1 MHNNKSAK
9 PKSKKTE
16 LLPGAFQLHSPLKFA
31 SARAAFTL
39 GGEVKGCR
47 ETDGDPLIVTR
58 GSGMGVKG
66 GSARSRT
73 TFEPLNSTLSDVAKW
88 DWYQSTVFVADPSA
102 SGLVDVLLAHWDL
115 SDYVPY
121 KNLNGYLYGA
131 AIVRGDRVLCHICW
145 GGQSGVNCKT
155 TSEESHVLAAAL
167 KAFGKTHRPTRV
179 DACLDWQEDGLYDSL
194 SAALITFA
202 QQGRGLAINQQGD
215 WVRGEARTL
224 YLGSKDSPIRLVLY
238 EKGYEQGGEAP
249 RNWVRLEVR
258 VRPKKEHREAVAG
271 WIPADAFGAGW
282 VSDAC
287 KFINLAE
294 LQKRTVG
301 TTWQRSD
308 DERARYALLKQYG
321 KTLLKWAAEHES
333 PEAFGAF
340 LLAELDGSAADKRAE
355 QALKQA

>member
-1 MHNNKSAK
+1 MQNNKSAK
-9 PKSKKTE
+9 LDSKKSD

-31 SARAAFTL
+31 AARDAFTS
-39 GGEVKGCR
+39 GRAVKGCR
-47 ETDGDPLIVTR
+47 DFGVDPHIVTR

-66 GSARSRT
+66 GSARLRT

-102 SGLVDVLLAHWDL
+102 SGLVDVLLAYWEL

-121 KNLNGYLYGA
+121 KNLNGYKYGA
-131 AIVRGDRVLCHICW
+131 AIVRGERVLCHLCW
-145 GGQSGVNCKT
+145 GGQAGVNCKT

-194 SAALITFA
+194 SAALIAFA
-202 QQGRGLAINQQGD
+202 QQGKGLAINQQGD

-224 YLGSKDSPIRLVLY
+224 YLGSKNSPIRLVLY

-271 WIPADAFGAGW
+271 WQPSDAFGAGW

-321 KTLLKWAAEHES
+321 KTLLKWASEHES

-340 LLAELDGSAADKRAE
+340 LMSELDGSAADKRAE